1 MMIEFYLNWV
11 KRWCSAQLSKFPAV
25 CREEIAVI
33 RQRAA
38 QAGCQGGIIMRR
50 DNFYGDVE
58 SYIIHLLEMH
68 TRVSVSDL
76 CTAFGLAPS
85 TIRKKLADMESK
97 GLLIRTHG
105 GAVSVDANRDEP
117 MDKKSLVNI
126 PQKKAIASAAVEL
139 VNNGDTIALGGGS
152 TVAELCVYLLKL
164 RNSMILTNS
173 IVVANLV
180 IPNHNVEVRINS
192 GIVRGRTGCVV
203 GPNSSGLFKSMP
215 ADKAF
220 VGCDTFHL
228 GEGAGSANILVGEV
242 EREILRN
249 ARERYILCDSSK
261 LNKTTVFS
269 IMPCNELTALIT
281 DDDADPYYIDQLR
294 GSGLEVIVAPVFRT
308 KRTMRDQMGK
318 Y

>member
-1 MMIEFYLNWV
+1 MG
-11 KRWCSAQLSKFPAV
+11 K
-25 CREEIAVI
+25 
-33 RQRAA
+33 
-38 QAGCQGGIIMRR
+38 
-50 DNFYGDVE
+50 DHFYGDVE
-58 SYIIHLLEMH
+58 SYIIHLLEVH

-76 CTAFGLAPS
+76 CATFGLAPS
-85 TIRKKLADMESK
+85 TIRKKLADMEGR

-105 GAVSVDANRDEP
+105 GA
-117 MDKKSLVNI
+117 VNI

-164 RNSMILTNS
+164 RDSMILTDS

-180 IPNHNVEVRINS
+180 IQNRNVEVRINS

-203 GPNSSGLFKSMP
+203 GPNSASLFKNMP
-215 ADKAF
+215 VEKAF

-269 IMPCNELTALIT
+269 IMPCSELTALIT

-294 GSGLEVIVAPVFRT
+294 SSGLEVIVAPVFRT
-308 KRTMRDQMGK
+308 KRNMDRLGK
-318 Y
+318 F

>member
-1 MMIEFYLNWV
+1 MG
-11 KRWCSAQLSKFPAV
+11 K
-25 CREEIAVI
+25 
-33 RQRAA
+33 
-38 QAGCQGGIIMRR
+38 
-50 DNFYGDVE
+50 DHFYGDVE
-58 SYIIHLLEMH
+58 SYIIHLLEVH

-76 CTAFGLAPS
+76 CATFGLAPS
-85 TIRKKLADMESK
+85 TIRKKLADMEGR

-105 GAVSVDANRDEP
+105 GAVSMDANRDEP

-139 VNNGDTIALGGGS
+139 VNNGDIIALGGGS

-164 RNSMILTNS
+164 RDSMILTDS

-180 IPNHNVEVRINS
+180 IQNRNVEVRINS

-203 GPNSSGLFKSMP
+203 GPNSASLFKNMP
-215 ADKAF
+215 VEKAF

-269 IMPCNELTALIT
+269 IMPCSELTALIT
-281 DDDADPYYIDQLR
+281 DDDTDPYYIDQLR
-294 GSGLEVIVAPVFRT
+294 SSGLEVIVAPVFRT
-308 KRTMRDQMGK
+308 KRNMDRLGK
-318 Y
+318 F